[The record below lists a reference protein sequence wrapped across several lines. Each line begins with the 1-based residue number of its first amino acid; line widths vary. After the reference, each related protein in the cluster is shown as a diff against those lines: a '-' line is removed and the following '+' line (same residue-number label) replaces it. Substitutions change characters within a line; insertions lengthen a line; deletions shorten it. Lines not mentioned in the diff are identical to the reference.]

1 MKSMHS
7 DDKEITAEKLTEML
21 IKLQDLYHQKKEQLE
36 VLHQEIS
43 ELHSIIN
50 KLTAVISNQS
60 FTSAD
65 LLYSK
70 SIIEKEKTSEDY
82 FKENISEE
90 EFKGTQIK
98 RKIFSKDNDDQ
109 EHMLCILNFNDF
121 KELDIKFIEPEQR
134 KIKETSEEF
143 INLFLKEALVKIK
156 DSNPDLGIEYDFLK
170 NSNIIETIHITNLT
184 KMHDYDLITE
194 KVQELL
200 SFNKVKSSQ

>member
-1 MKSMHS
+1 MHS
-7 DDKEITAEKLTEML
+7 DDKEVTAEKLTQVL

-36 VLHQEIS
+36 ALHQEIN
-43 ELHSIIN
+43 ELHTIISN
-50 KLTAVISNQS
+50 LTAVISNQS

-70 SIIEKEKTSEDY
+70 SIVKKEKTSDDY

-98 RKIFSKDNDDQ
+98 RKIFSKENDDQ
-109 EHMLCILNFNDF
+109 EHLLCILNFNDF

-134 KIKETSEEF
+134 GIKETSEEF
-143 INLFLKEALVKIK
+143 IDLFIKEALVRIK
-156 DSNPDLGIEYDFLK
+156 DSNPDLSITYDFLK
-170 NSNIIETIHITNLT
+170 NSNIIESIHITNLT
-184 KMHDYDLITE
+184 KMSDYDLITE

-200 SFNKVKSSQ
+200 SFDKVKLS

>member
-1 MKSMHS
+1 MHS
-7 DDKEITAEKLTEML
+7 DDKEVTAEKLTQVL

-36 VLHQEIS
+36 ALHQEIN
-43 ELHSIIN
+43 ELHTIISN
-50 KLTAVISNQS
+50 LTAVISNQS

-70 SIIEKEKTSEDY
+70 SIVKKEKTSDDY

-98 RKIFSKDNDDQ
+98 RKIFSKENDDQ
-109 EHMLCILNFNDF
+109 EHLLCILNFNDF

-134 KIKETSEEF
+134 GIKETSEEF
-143 INLFLKEALVKIK
+143 IDLFIKEALVRIK
-156 DSNPDLGIEYDFLK
+156 DSNPDLSIKYDFLK
-170 NSNIIETIHITNLT
+170 NSNIIESIHITNLT
-184 KMHDYDLITE
+184 KINDYDLITE

-200 SFNKVKSSQ
+200 SFNKVRSS

>member
-7 DDKEITAEKLTEML
+7 DDKEITAEKLTQVL

-36 VLHQEIS
+36 VLHQEIN
-43 ELHSIIN
+43 ELHAIIN
-50 KLTAVISNQS
+50 NLTTVISNQS

-70 SIIEKEKTSEDY
+70 SIIEKEKTSDDY
-82 FKENISEE
+82 FNENISDE

-98 RKIFSKDNDDQ
+98 RKIFSKENDDQ
-109 EHMLCILNFNDF
+109 EHLLCILNFNDF
-121 KELDIKFIEPEQR
+121 NKLDIKFIEPEQSG
-134 KIKETSEEF
+134 IKETSEEF

-156 DSNPDLGIEYDFLK
+156 DSTPDLSIEYDFLK
-170 NSNIIETIHITNLT
+170 NTNIIESIHINNLT
-184 KMHDYDLITE
+184 KIHDYDLITE

-200 SFNKVKSSQ
+200 SLKKVKSS

>member
-7 DDKEITAEKLTEML
+7 DDDKEITAEKLTQVL

-36 VLHQEIS
+36 VLHQEIN
-43 ELHSIIN
+43 ELRSIIN
-50 KLTAVISNQS
+50 KLTVVISNQS

-70 SIIEKEKTSEDY
+70 SIIEKEKTSDDY
-82 FKENISEE
+82 FNENISEE

-98 RKIFSKDNDDQ
+98 RKIFSKDKDDR
-109 EHMLCILNFNDF
+109 EHLLCILNFIDF
-121 KELDIKFIEPEQR
+121 NKLDIKFIEPEQSG
-134 KIKETSEEF
+134 IKETSEEF

-156 DSNPDLGIEYDFLK
+156 DSTPDLTIEYEFLK
-170 NSNIIETIHITNLT
+170 NANIIKSIHITNLT
-184 KMHDYDLITE
+184 KIHDYDLITE

-200 SFNKVKSSQ
+200 SLNKVKTS

>member
-7 DDKEITAEKLTEML
+7 DDKEVTAEKLTQVL

-36 VLHQEIS
+36 VLHQEIN
-43 ELHSIIN
+43 ELHSIISN
-50 KLTAVISNQS
+50 LTAVISNQS

-70 SIIEKEKTSEDY
+70 SIVKKEKTSDDY

-98 RKIFSKDNDDQ
+98 RKIFSKENDDQ
-109 EHMLCILNFNDF
+109 EHLLCILNFNDF

-134 KIKETSEEF
+134 GIKETSEEF
-143 INLFLKEALVKIK
+143 IDLFIKEALVRIK
-156 DSNPDLGIEYDFLK
+156 DSNPDLSITYDFLK
-170 NSNIIETIHITNLT
+170 NSNIIESIHITNLT
-184 KMHDYDLITE
+184 KINDYDLITE

-200 SFNKVKSSQ
+200 SFNKAKSN

>member
-7 DDKEITAEKLTEML
+7 DDKEITAEKLTQIL

-36 VLHQEIS
+36 ALHLEIN
-43 ELHSIIN
+43 ELHSIIT
-50 KLTAVISNQS
+50 KLTALISNQS

-70 SIIEKEKTSEDY
+70 SNIINEKTSDDY

-98 RKIFSKDNDDQ
+98 RKIFSKEDDDQ
-109 EHMLCILNFNDF
+109 EHLLCILNFNDF
-121 KELDIKFIEPEQR
+121 KKLDIKFIEPEQR
-134 KIKETSEEF
+134 EIKETSEEF
-143 INLFLKEALVKIK
+143 INLFIKEALVKIK
-156 DSNPDLGIEYDFLK
+156 ETNPDLSIKYDFLK
-170 NSNIIETIHITNLT
+170 NSNIIESIHITSLT
-184 KMHDYDLITE
+184 KIDDYDLITE

-200 SFNKVKSSQ
+200 SFNKAKLG

>member
-7 DDKEITAEKLTEML
+7 DDKEITAEKLTQIL

-36 VLHQEIS
+36 ALHLEIN

-50 KLTAVISNQS
+50 RLTEVISNQS

-70 SIIEKEKTSEDY
+70 SSTQKEKTSDDY

-98 RKIFSKDNDDQ
+98 RKIFSKEDNDQ
-109 EHMLCILNFNDF
+109 EHLLCILNFNDF
-121 KELDIKFIEPEQR
+121 KKLDIKFIDPEQR
-134 KIKETSEEF
+134 GIKETSEEF

-156 DSNPDLGIEYDFLK
+156 DSNPDLSIAYDFLK
-170 NSNIIETIHITNLT
+170 NTNTIESIHITNLT
-184 KMHDYDLITE
+184 KIDDYDLITE

-200 SFNKVKSSQ
+200 SFDKVKLS

>member
-7 DDKEITAEKLTEML
+7 DDKEVTAEKLTQVL

-36 VLHQEIS
+36 ALHQEIN
-43 ELHSIIN
+43 ELHTIISN
-50 KLTAVISNQS
+50 LTAVISNQS

-70 SIIEKEKTSEDY
+70 SIVKKEKTSDDY

-98 RKIFSKDNDDQ
+98 RKIFSKENDDQ
-109 EHMLCILNFNDF
+109 EHLLCILNFNDF

-134 KIKETSEEF
+134 GIKETSEEF
-143 INLFLKEALVKIK
+143 IDLFIKEALVRIK
-156 DSNPDLGIEYDFLK
+156 DSNPDLSITYDFLK
-170 NSNIIETIHITNLT
+170 NSNIIESIHITNLT
-184 KMHDYDLITE
+184 KINDYDLITE

-200 SFNKVKSSQ
+200 SFNKAKSN

>member
-7 DDKEITAEKLTEML
+7 DDKEVTAEKLTQVL

-36 VLHQEIS
+36 ALHQEIN
-43 ELHSIIN
+43 ELHTIISN
-50 KLTAVISNQS
+50 LTAVISNQS

-70 SIIEKEKTSEDY
+70 SIVTKEKTSDDY

-98 RKIFSKDNDDQ
+98 RKIFSKENDDQ
-109 EHMLCILNFNDF
+109 EHLLCILNFNDF

-134 KIKETSEEF
+134 GIKETSEEF
-143 INLFLKEALVKIK
+143 IDLFIKEALVRIK
-156 DSNPDLGIEYDFLK
+156 DSNPDLSITYDFLK
-170 NSNIIETIHITNLT
+170 NSNIIESIHITNLT
-184 KMHDYDLITE
+184 KINDYDLITE

-200 SFNKVKSSQ
+200 SFNKAKSN

>member
-1 MKSMHS
+1 MHS
-7 DDKEITAEKLTEML
+7 DDKEVTAEKLTQVL

-36 VLHQEIS
+36 VLHQEIN
-43 ELHSIIN
+43 ELHSIISN
-50 KLTAVISNQS
+50 LTAVISNQS

-70 SIIEKEKTSEDY
+70 SIVKKEKTSDDY

-98 RKIFSKDNDDQ
+98 RKIFSKENDDQ
-109 EHMLCILNFNDF
+109 EHLLCILNFNDF

-134 KIKETSEEF
+134 GIKETSEEF
-143 INLFLKEALVKIK
+143 IDLFIKEALVRIK
-156 DSNPDLGIEYDFLK
+156 DSNPDLSITYDFLK
-170 NSNIIETIHITNLT
+170 NSNIIESIHITNLT
-184 KMHDYDLITE
+184 KINDYDLITE

-200 SFNKVKSSQ
+200 SFNKAKSN

>member
-7 DDKEITAEKLTEML
+7 DDKEVTAEKLTQVL

-36 VLHQEIS
+36 ALHQEIN
-43 ELHSIIN
+43 ELHTIISN
-50 KLTAVISNQS
+50 LTAVISNQS

-70 SIIEKEKTSEDY
+70 SIVKKEKTSDDY

-98 RKIFSKDNDDQ
+98 RKIFSKENEDQ
-109 EHMLCILNFNDF
+109 EHLLCILNFNDF

-134 KIKETSEEF
+134 GIKETSEEF
-143 INLFLKEALVKIK
+143 IDLFIKEALVRIK
-156 DSNPDLGIEYDFLK
+156 DSNPDLSITYDFLK
-170 NSNIIETIHITNLT
+170 NSNIIESIHITNLT
-184 KMHDYDLITE
+184 KINDYDLITE

-200 SFNKVKSSQ
+200 SFNKAKSN

>member
-1 MKSMHS
+1 MHS
-7 DDKEITAEKLTEML
+7 YDKEVTAEKLTQVL

-36 VLHQEIS
+36 ALHQEIN
-43 ELHSIIN
+43 ELHTIISN
-50 KLTAVISNQS
+50 LTAVISNQS

-70 SIIEKEKTSEDY
+70 SIVKKEKTSDDY

-98 RKIFSKDNDDQ
+98 RKIFSKENDDQ
-109 EHMLCILNFNDF
+109 EHLLCILNFNDF

-134 KIKETSEEF
+134 GIKETSEEF
-143 INLFLKEALVKIK
+143 IDLFIKEALVRIK
-156 DSNPDLGIEYDFLK
+156 DSNPDLSITYDFLK
-170 NSNIIETIHITNLT
+170 NSNIIESIHITNLT
-184 KMHDYDLITE
+184 KINDYDLITE

-200 SFNKVKSSQ
+200 SFNKAKSN

>member
-109 EHMLCILNFNDF
+109 EHLLCILNFNDF

-184 KMHDYDLITE
+184 KIDDYDLITE

-200 SFNKVKSSQ
+200 SFDKVKLS

>member
-7 DDKEITAEKLTEML
+7 DDKEITAEKLTQIL

-36 VLHQEIS
+36 ALHLEIN
-43 ELHSIIN
+43 ELHSIIT
-50 KLTAVISNQS
+50 KLTALISNQS

-70 SIIEKEKTSEDY
+70 SNITSEKTSDDY
-82 FKENISEE
+82 FKENVSEE

-98 RKIFSKDNDDQ
+98 RKIFSKEDDDQ
-109 EHMLCILNFNDF
+109 EELLCILNFNDF
-121 KELDIKFIEPEQR
+121 KKLDIKFIEPDQR
-134 KIKETSEEF
+134 EIKETSEEF

-156 DSNPDLGIEYDFLK
+156 ETNPDLSIEYDFIK
-170 NSNIIETIHITNLT
+170 NSNIIESIHITNLT
-184 KMHDYDLITE
+184 KIDDYDLITE

-200 SFNKVKSSQ
+200 SFNKAKLA